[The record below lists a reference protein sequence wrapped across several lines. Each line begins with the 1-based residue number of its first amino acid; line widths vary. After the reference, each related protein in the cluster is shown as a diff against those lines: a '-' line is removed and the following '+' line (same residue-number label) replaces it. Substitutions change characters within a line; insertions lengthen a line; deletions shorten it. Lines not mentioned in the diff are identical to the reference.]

1 MRKDRK
7 TVTPSQGSV
16 LKSLAPYLLTF
27 SLSFGTT
34 VSEVTFEADLN
45 CSLIFAS
52 LLERSGAPKFDSI
65 VGNPLQILT
74 ETGRRVSPSAHHAR

>member
-7 TVTPSQGSV
+7 KVTPSQGSV
-16 LKSLAPYLLTF
+16 QKSLAPYLL
-27 SLSFGTT
+27 
-34 VSEVTFEADLN
+34 TFEADLN

-52 LLERSGAPKFDSI
+52 LLERIGAPKSDSI

-74 ETGRRVSPSAHHAR
+74 ETVRMVSPSAHHAR